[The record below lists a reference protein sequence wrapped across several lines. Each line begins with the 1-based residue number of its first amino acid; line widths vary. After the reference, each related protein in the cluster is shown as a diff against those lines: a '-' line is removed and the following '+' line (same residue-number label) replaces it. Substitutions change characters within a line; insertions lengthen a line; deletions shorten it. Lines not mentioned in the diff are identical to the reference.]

1 MSSVDSD
8 HCVHPALPTINTIMI
23 AIIVINDHDR
33 NPDDQD
39 RNHSNDHHRN
49 PSNDHHRNH
58 SNDRHR
64 NPDHQVMGVVGAG
77 IARGWV
83 DTITNHKIIIDD
95 EI

>member
-39 RNHSNDHHRN
+39 RNHSNEHHGCN
-49 PSNDHHRNH
+49 PSNDH
-58 SNDRHR
+58 HR

-83 DTITNHKIIIDD
+83 DTIINYKIIIDD
-95 EI
+95 KI